1 MRTYPL
7 AIFGFSMTP
16 VDLWTLRSVANS
28 LENGGLPRIRSSNN
42 EDPELDR
49 AGDSREIGNLREIR
63 EIESRK
69 VGESREIGDLREI
82 GAIRHWREILMWILS
97 TKAFV
102 RKKSGYGVELGRHL
116 WGLSR

>member
-7 AIFGFSMTP
+7 AISRFITT
-16 VDLWTLRSVANS
+16 VDLWTLRGVTNS

-63 EIESRK
+63 DSKEIDNFK
-69 VGESREIGDLREI
+69 LREIGDLREI
-82 GAIRHWREILMWILS
+82 EDGREI
-97 TKAFV
+97 
-102 RKKSGYGVELGRHL
+102 GD
-116 WGLSR
+116 